1 MEIEIP
7 WRDLKNICIS
17 VQDNYCRLWRNY
29 LNFVLVIILSLR
41 RSLFIIVLWLPVTL
55 FAYSNNNATGINEQL
70 SHSSVWT
77 VLQDSRGLMWFGTK
91 DGLNLY
97 NGYTNTVFRN
107 IPGDSSSIGNNFIRS
122 LYEDPETKEIWVG
135 TDDGLFIYNPETS
148 TFRAFS
154 ATLRELISAW
164 AESGFK
170 L

>member
-1 MEIEIP
+1 
-7 WRDLKNICIS
+7 LKTG
-17 VQDNYCRLWRNY
+17 
-29 LNFVLVIILSLR
+29 VLKKN
-41 RSLFIIVLWLPVTL
+41 LFIFLLWLPVAL

-135 TDDGLFIYNPETS
+135 TDDGLFIYKPETS

-154 ATLRELISAW
+154 VTTED
-164 AESGFK
+164 
-170 L
+170 